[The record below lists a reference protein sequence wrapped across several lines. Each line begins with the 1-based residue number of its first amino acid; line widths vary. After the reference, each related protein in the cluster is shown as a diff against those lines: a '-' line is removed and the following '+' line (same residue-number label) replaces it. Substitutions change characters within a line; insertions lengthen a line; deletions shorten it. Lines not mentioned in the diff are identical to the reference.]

1 MTREVHERNPMHHQP
16 PVFRTNPAGFRRDV
30 QPPQSPLPRG
40 ACDTHMHVVGPF
52 ERYPMAA
59 VRGLDPGEA
68 TLDDYRRMMRV
79 TGLER
84 CVFVQA
90 SVHGKD
96 NEGALAASQALGD
109 SARAIVVVDP
119 AIGSDAVAAMHARG
133 ARGIRMQ
140 RVVAGGAGLDGIER
154 LAARIAEFGWH
165 VQLYIDAEEIPELL
179 PVLRALP
186 VEVVFD
192 HMAQVHDDS
201 GIDTPG
207 FKALLDLMHAGRAW
221 VKLST
226 GQRPS
231 QRERPLRFIS
241 ECLERVLWGSDWPH
255 LCWEGP
261 VPHEGKLLDDLNAW
275 AGGDQTL
282 RTILCDNPGKLYFKP
297 A

>member
-1 MTREVHERNPMHHQP
+1 
-16 PVFRTNPAGFRRDV
+16 
-30 QPPQSPLPRG
+30 
-40 ACDTHMHVVGPF
+40 MHVVGPF
-52 ERYPMAA
+52 DRYPMAA
-59 VRGLDPGEA
+59 VRGLEPGAA
-68 TLDDYRRMMRV
+68 TLEDYRRTMRI

-90 SVHGKD
+90 SVYGTD
-96 NEGALAASQALGD
+96 NGGALAASQALGD

-119 AIGSDAVAAMHARG
+119 AIEPDALAAMHARG

-140 RVVAGGAGLDGIER
+140 RVVVGGAGLEGIER

-165 VQLYIDAEEIPELL
+165 VQLYIDAEEILELL
-179 PVLRALP
+179 PMLRDLP

-201 GIDTPG
+201 GIDSPG
-207 FKALLDLMHAGRAW
+207 FKALLDLMQAGRAW

-226 GQRPS
+226 GQRPP

-241 ECLERVLWGSDWPH
+241 ECPQRVLWGSDWPH
-255 LCWEGP
+255 LCWEGD
-261 VPHEGKLLDDLNAW
+261 VPHEGKLLDDLRYW
-275 AGGDQTL
+275 AGGDKTL
-282 RTILCDNPGKLYFKP
+282 RTILCDNPHNLYFKP